1 MSTFRA
7 ICTIPASF
15 RESRAACCIPLR
27 PFSPFLPLLL
37 LAVFFSSCQSRVGEP
52 TTSLTIHICEEATV
66 SESVYP
72 LLLTV
77 STETGV
83 TRHDERITSPGSTS
97 YMTLPAWARYHIVVR
112 SAAGYSAF
120 CEYLLRDQPATLV
133 LMLSAD
139 PVPSTGDTIHINL
152 DDTNNPPASSEDSLL
167 TPDVIRIDA
176 LPSACSLWRD
186 HLVAFID
193 SLSPNV
199 TELTLLSLYDWSNV
213 ASANHVDRSQEAAIM
228 AQGYTELDLSDWRI
242 PSTDQAKRLRDT
254 YGSNLPAFEQLNALL
269 RSIEASEIQL
279 QTGNDNARYLCD
291 DGLKSFSFVSGTTIS
306 SAGTKATNYRLRL
319 LRTLRVTTK
328 K

>member
-1 MSTFRA
+1 MFVREMRFRLG
-7 ICTIPASF
+7 
-15 RESRAACCIPLR
+15 LR
-27 PFSPFLPLLL
+27 SILPLLL
-37 LAVFFSSCQSRVGEP
+37 LLGLLFASCQSRVGEP
-52 TTSLTIHICEEATV
+52 TTSLTIHICEEATI

-72 LLLTV
+72 LQLTV

-83 TRHDERITSPGSTS
+83 TRHDERITSPGATA
-97 YMTLPAWARYHIVVR
+97 YMNLPSWARYHIVVR

-139 PVPSTGDTIHINL
+139 PAPSQGDTIHINL
-152 DDTNNPPASSEDSLL
+152 DDPNTPPTSSEDSLL

-199 TELTLLSLYDWSNV
+199 TELTLLSLYDWGNLP
-213 ASANHVDRSQEAAIM
+213 SANHTTRPDEAL
-228 AQGYTELDLSDWRI
+228 QLTVNYTELDLSDWYI
-242 PSTDQAKRLRDT
+242 PTTAQAKRLRDT
-254 YGSNLPAFEQLNALL
+254 YGSNLPAHDSLNALL

-291 DGLKSFSFVSGTTIS
+291 DGLKSFSFVSSTTIS

-319 LRTLRVTTK
+319 LRTIRVTTK
-328 K
+328 Q

>member
-1 MSTFRA
+1 MR
-7 ICTIPASF
+7 SF
-15 RESRAACCIPLR
+15 RSLL
-27 PFSPFLPLLL
+27 SLLL
-37 LAVFFSSCQSRVGEP
+37 IAFLFASCQSRVGEP
-52 TTSLTIHICEEATV
+52 TTSLTIRICEEATI

-72 LLLTV
+72 LQLTV

-83 TRHDERITSPGSTS
+83 TRHDERITSPGATA
-97 YMTLPAWARYHIVVR
+97 YMSLPSWSRYHIVVR
-112 SAAGYSAF
+112 SAAGYSAL

-139 PVPSTGDTIHINL
+139 PAPSQGDTIHINL
-152 DDTNNPPASSEDSLL
+152 DDPTNPPSASEDTLL

-199 TELTLLSLYDWSNV
+199 TELTLLSLYDWGNLP
-213 ASANHVDRSQEAAIM
+213 SANHTTRLDEAINIASN
-228 AQGYTELDLSDWRI
+228 YTELDLSNWRI
-242 PSTDQAKRLRDT
+242 PTTDQAKRLRDT

-269 RSIEASEIQL
+269 RSIEASELQL

-291 DGLKSFSFVSGTTIS
+291 DGLKSFSFVSGTSIS

-319 LRTLRVTTK
+319 RHTLRVTTK